1 MFKGTPL
8 GSVRPDGCVPPLSQL
23 SQVFPHSWS
32 EELVNVQMLQRPRGS
47 SRPDGSLRCR
57 RARCGVGA
65 RRAGRPGGGAS
76 PEAQVSQ
83 SDISLQNPDP
93 PRSEG
98 TLKTVV
104 FPGRRSVSE
113 AARPEGDTFA
123 PGAGGAA
130 LLQRRARGGV
140 RNRPGQRGRGEWPA
154 SDPRSPCWWG
164 HGLAGET
171 PQGCAASGGPEG
183 TAC

>member
-1 MFKGTPL
+1 MDLAVTYRR
-8 GSVRPDGCVPPLSQL
+8 GSINSPAARVPCFGANRHRWLLMVQMGFRNCLRGPRWGPCGLTAVCCALSQL

-98 TLKTVV
+98 TLKTAV

-113 AARPEGDTFA
+113 AAGPEGDTFA

-130 LLQRRARGGV
+130 LLQRRARG
-140 RNRPGQRGRGEWPA
+140 RCP
-154 SDPRSPCWWG
+154 
-164 HGLAGET
+164 
-171 PQGCAASGGPEG
+171 
-183 TAC
+183 